1 VQFDRMDHPVAPEK
15 CQGIR
20 GIAPGAVGESPRRAP
35 LRGESLLD
43 VRERLRNGWSALAA
57 TARVFS
63 RSRVGAEARMIGAD
77 MAPDSPGSARSDVVE
92 SPIDRALSHLLG
104 GDGEAAL
111 RWAAAVMRAD
121 SSRAVGP
128 LLTGQ
133 ALAALSRRDVALD
146 VLGLGFDQALA
157 QGNLPMA
164 MVICREL
171 EDQGE
176 DPSGR
181 LDELAKVFAKGSDRL
196 MAAAAK
202 PPSMAPLASEFRPLA
217 DALEGEALL
226 EEVTLLVQEARESAA
241 AAKPKRGGPKQVPPQ
256 HLFSSLDT
264 SGLRAMLDIFQ
275 VVRVPAGEVL
285 VHEGATGAEAYVL
298 ARGELEVRR
307 AGSGSEATDVYLARL
322 GGGALFGEMALLSRS
337 PRAASVI
344 ALRPSLVLVAH
355 KADLDR
361 IAEKQPQLAVEVAA
375 HCRRRM
381 VENLVRTSAILS
393 AIRPSERPALIERF
407 VARAFETGDVLIAQ
421 GQESDGLYLIAS
433 GEVDV
438 VHRAEDDSTH
448 IARLGVGEVVG
459 EVALVLRRPATA
471 NVTAAMP
478 TVTLHL
484 MRDRFLELIKQ
495 HPALLA
501 QLYELAVK
509 REEETSSIVAQ
520 EAMDAEEL
528 III

>member
-1 VQFDRMDHPVAPEK
+1 
-15 CQGIR
+15 
-20 GIAPGAVGESPRRAP
+20 
-35 LRGESLLD
+35 
-43 VRERLRNGWSALAA
+43 
-57 TARVFS
+57 
-63 RSRVGAEARMIGAD
+63 
-77 MAPDSPGSARSDVVE
+77 MAPDSSDPARPDVVE
-92 SPIDRALSHLLG
+92 SPIDRALSHLIG

-121 SSRAVGP
+121 PARAVGL

-133 ALAALSRRDVALD
+133 ALAALSRRDLALD
-146 VLGLGFDQALA
+146 VLRMAFDQSLA
-157 QGNLPMA
+157 QGSLPVA
-164 MVICREL
+164 IVGCREL
-171 EDQGE
+171 EALGE
-176 DPSGR
+176 DASAE
-181 LDELAKVFAKGSDRL
+181 LEQLAKVFAKGSDRL
-196 MAAAAK
+196 TETGVQ
-202 PPSMAPLASEFRPLA
+202 PPAMAPLESEFRPLA
-217 DALEGEALL
+217 DALAGDALL
-226 EEVTLLVQEARESAA
+226 EEVALLVQEARETLA
-241 AAKPKRGGPKQVPPQ
+241 AAKPKRGSENPVAPQ
-256 HLFSSLDT
+256 HLFSSLDRA
-264 SGLRAMLDIFQ
+264 GLRAMLDIFQ
-275 VVRVPAGEVL
+275 VLRVSAGEVL

-307 AGSGSEATDVYLARL
+307 AGSGSEAAHVYLARL
-322 GGGALFGEMALLSRS
+322 GAGALFGEMALLSRS
-337 PRAASVI
+337 PRAASVV

-355 KADLDR
+355 KRDLDR
-361 IAEKQPQLAVEVAA
+361 IAETEPQLAAEVAA

-393 AIRPSERPALIERF
+393 AIRPSERPTLIERF
-407 VARAFETGDVLIAQ
+407 VTRAFETGDVLIAQ

-438 VHRAEDDSTH
+438 VHRVDDDSTH

-471 NVTAAMP
+471 TVTAAMP

-509 REEETSSIVAQ
+509 REEETTSIVAQ

>member
-1 VQFDRMDHPVAPEK
+1 
-15 CQGIR
+15 
-20 GIAPGAVGESPRRAP
+20 
-35 LRGESLLD
+35 
-43 VRERLRNGWSALAA
+43 
-57 TARVFS
+57 
-63 RSRVGAEARMIGAD
+63 
-77 MAPDSPGSARSDVVE
+77 MAPDSSDSARSDVVE
-92 SPIDRALSHLLG
+92 SPADRALSHLLG

-121 SSRAVGP
+121 PARAVGL

-133 ALAALSRRDVALD
+133 ALATLARRDLALA
-146 VLGLGFDQALA
+146 VLRLAFDQALA

-164 MVICREL
+164 IVGCREL
-171 EDQGE
+171 EELGE
-176 DPSGR
+176 EASGR

-196 MAAAAK
+196 METAAQ
-202 PPSMAPLASEFRPLA
+202 PPAMAPLANEFRPLA
-217 DALEGEALL
+217 DALAGDALL
-226 EEVTLLVQEARESAA
+226 DEVALLVQEATETLAA
-241 AAKPKRGGPKQVPPQ
+241 TRPKRGGPKQVAPQ
-256 HLFSSLDT
+256 HLFSSLDPA
-264 SGLRAMLDIFQ
+264 GLRAMLNIFQ
-275 VVRVPAGEVL
+275 VLRVPAGEVL

-307 AGSGSEATDVYLARL
+307 AGSGSEAADVYLARL
-322 GGGALFGEMALLSRS
+322 GAGALFGEMALLSRS
-337 PRAASVI
+337 PRAASVV

-355 KADLDR
+355 KQDLDGV
-361 IAEKQPQLAVEVAA
+361 AEKQPQLAAEVAA

-393 AIRPSERPALIERF
+393 AIRPSERPALIDRF
-407 VARAFETGDVLIAQ
+407 VTRAFEAGDVLIAQ

-438 VHRAEDDSTH
+438 VHQAEDDSTH

-471 NVTAAMP
+471 NVTAAIP

-509 REEETSSIVAQ
+509 REEETTSIVAQ